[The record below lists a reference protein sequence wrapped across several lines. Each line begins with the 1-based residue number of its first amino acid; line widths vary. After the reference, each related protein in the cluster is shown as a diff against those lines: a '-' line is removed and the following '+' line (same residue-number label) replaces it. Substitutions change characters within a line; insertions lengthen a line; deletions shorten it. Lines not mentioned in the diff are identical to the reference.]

1 MRNARHVSN
10 RENFEARIL
19 DSTDSGFTTATCAL
33 DADIYLAHTE
43 VESLVGSDFSGEL
56 GSERSA
62 LAGALETGV
71 TRRTP
76 SNHVATSIGDR
87 NDCIV
92 EGSEHAGDALDVNA
106 LLALLDLFFCS
117 SSDRSFGSGSSFL
130 NFFFSHDESP
140 YFFLLA
146 TVFLGPLRVR
156 ALVRER

>member
-19 DSTDSGFTTATCAL
+19 DSADSGFTTATCTL
-33 DADIYLAHTE
+33 DADIYLTHTE

-56 GSERSA
+56 GSKRSA
-62 LAGALETGV
+62 LARALETGV
-71 TRRTP
+71 TRRAP
-76 SNHVATSIGDR
+76 SDHVAASIGDR

-106 LLALLDLFFCS
+106 LLALLNLDFFSCS
-117 SSDRSFGSGSSFL
+117 RSFSSGSSFL
-130 NFFFSHDESP
+130 DFFFSHDESP